1 MKEKVS
7 KHNKK
12 YGKDKV
18 KKLLGMLKAV
28 YRRGAGA
35 FSSTHRPGMSRS
47 GWGVARVNAFL
58 KLVRSGRPSNPKYKQ
73 DNDLLPAGHPR
84 KSSNKSRGFIME
96 LDNNTEAVAEDV
108 VETEEVETDSQEL
121 EPTEVSED
129 DSSAEDDSDLLVE
142 AHEPT
147 EEEQAAHDAS
157 LDDSSEEVL
166 EDSSEEEVQED
177 SLDFDW
183 DIFDLAL
190 TAAMQDAALTTKQR
204 NELPDSA
211 FCGPDRSFPVPDCA
225 HVTAARRLIGRAKL
239 SESQKD
245 KVLACVNKKADSMS
259 CDIEKDQ
266 ELSEIQKDYS
276 EALAKIQS
284 LEEKLESAIQVIAKY
299 ENKEFSFEK
308 DANRLEVLVTYFDSI
323 CSEDDNKAKS
333 VVVVENPSVDSSDV
347 VTASKAMTKLGG
359 FEKTVVDNYNL
370 IIERDGLNAAES
382 YLSSL
387 CSLPASWLP
396 SFQIIIKIF

>member
-1 MKEKVS
+1 
-7 KHNKK
+7 
-12 YGKDKV
+12 
-18 KKLLGMLKAV
+18 
-28 YRRGAGA
+28 
-35 FSSTHRPGMSRS
+35 
-47 GWGVARVNAFL
+47 
-58 KLVRSGRPSNPKYKQ
+58 
-73 DNDLLPAGHPR
+73 
-84 KSSNKSRGFIME
+84 ME

-382 YLSSL
+382 YLSSQARY
-387 CSLPASWLP
+387 LPRGFHP
-396 SFQIIIKIF
+396 SKL

>member
-1 MKEKVS
+1 
-7 KHNKK
+7 
-12 YGKDKV
+12 
-18 KKLLGMLKAV
+18 
-28 YRRGAGA
+28 
-35 FSSTHRPGMSRS
+35 
-47 GWGVARVNAFL
+47 
-58 KLVRSGRPSNPKYKQ
+58 
-73 DNDLLPAGHPR
+73 
-84 KSSNKSRGFIME
+84 ME
-96 LDNNTEAVAEDV
+96 LDNNTEAV
-108 VETEEVETDSQEL
+108 TEETVDTTEVVDTDSHEVEPIENEEETL
-121 EPTEVSED
+121 ED
-129 DSSAEDDSDLLVE
+129 SAEDDSDLLVE
-142 AHEPT
+142 AQEPT

-157 LDDSSEEVL
+157 FD
-166 EDSSEEEVQED
+166 DSSEEEVQED
-177 SLDFDW
+177 LLDFDW

-211 FCGPDRSFPVPDCA
+211 FCGPKRSFPVPDCA

-382 YLSSL
+382 YLSSQARY
-387 CSLPASWLP
+387 LPRGFHP
-396 SFQIIIKIF
+396 SKL